1 MYYMTKILLVL
12 FIIANM
18 FGCRTE
24 NIRLP
29 RQSFVKVK
37 AEWKVQHCKEDIEWE
52 EGEGCTSVEY
62 HTAASGAIV
71 AQDLIQTYILTAG
84 HVCDTAALTDLI
96 HNAPPTKLEYRVQDA
111 NGIYHTARVY
121 KLDTENDI
129 CILQTTKLTF
139 PIIQIRK
146 SGPKYGE
153 KLYNLAAPA
162 GFANKNYVPV
172 VEGRYSGFT
181 ADRMV
186 FTIPAV
192 GGSSGSPIFDKDGE
206 MVGIIIS
213 IHIRAPFLSFSPHY
227 DAIKKI
233 INEI

>member
-1 MYYMTKILLVL
+1 
-12 FIIANM
+12 M
-18 FGCRTE
+18 FGCSTE

-29 RQSFVKVK
+29 RQSFVKVN
-37 AEWKVQHCKEDIEWE
+37 AEWKVEHCKQGIEWE
-52 EGEGCTSVEY
+52 EGEGCTSIKY
-62 HTAASGAIV
+62 GAAASGAIV
-71 AQDLIQTYILTAG
+71 NHDLIQTYIITAG
-84 HVCDTAALTDLI
+84 HVCDTEAITDLI
-96 HNAPPTKLEYRVQDA
+96 HDVLPTKLKYRVQDA
-111 NGIYHTARVY
+111 DGIYHTAMVY
-121 KLDTENDI
+121 KLDIDNDI
-129 CILQTTKLTF
+129 CILQTSKLSF

-192 GGSSGSPIFDKDGE
+192 GGSSGSPIFDEDGK

-227 DAIKKI
+227 SALRKMIEDI
-233 INEI
+233 